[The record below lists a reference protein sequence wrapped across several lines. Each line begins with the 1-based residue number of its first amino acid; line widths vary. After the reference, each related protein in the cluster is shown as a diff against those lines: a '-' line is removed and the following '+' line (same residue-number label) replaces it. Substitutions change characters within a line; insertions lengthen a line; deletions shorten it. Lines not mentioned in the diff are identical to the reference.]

1 MSVNLPLVVVLGL
14 LVWGAVK
21 FLGVRVWLVV
31 VIALFGF
38 YLADTI
44 LAPAIDNG
52 TRTGVETVNG
62 NHD

>member
-1 MSVNLPLVVVLGL
+1 MNVTLPLVVVLGL
-14 LVWGAVK
+14 ITWGAVK

-38 YLADTI
+38 YLADTF

-52 TRTGVETVNG
+52 TRDGVDVVNG
-62 NHD
+62 THD

>member
-1 MSVNLPLVVVLGL
+1 MNVELPLVVVLGL
-14 LVWGAVK
+14 LVWGAIK

-38 YLADTI
+38 YLADTF

-52 TRTGVETVNG
+52 TRNGVETVNG

>member
-1 MSVNLPLVVVLGL
+1 M
-14 LVWGAVK
+14 K

-38 YLADTI
+38 YLADTF

-52 TRTGVETVNG
+52 TRDGVDVVNG
-62 NHD
+62 THD